1 MKRDTTNRDETVDR
15 GGQREPAALV
25 LTVLCHPDPRR
36 IGDRAAV
43 PWQAGAAVEFARD
56 TPTFDGDGGSRP
68 LDDRGISRRPIE
80 LCMQRDGLRVEVS
93 GGRPYQL
100 DGRALAPTRLSLA
113 ALTRG
118 ASLSCG
124 RRVLVSIEARAE
136 VDGAPPAPITRA
148 LVGGSVAVEQLR
160 ARVALLAPHRFPVT
174 IVGAPDTG
182 RRAVAEA
189 LHAAGASPDGP
200 YVAVAADA
208 LTADSITAYVARAR
222 GGALCLEDVDRLPEA
237 AQRVMLRVLDGEAA
251 EPSAARVLTTTAV
264 DLEAAAAAERFE
276 GPLAYRL
283 CTAVVE
289 VPPLRARRVDIPAL
303 FVAALDGHLDRAGGD
318 GGLGARAR
326 GWLAPSLVDALL
338 QHAWPGNLRELDNLA
353 LEVALGCHDAPRA
366 ALPARWGRPRPPMN
380 GSPPSPPPTDALAW
394 AVPPERLRAALRR
407 HGWRVRPVSAELGV
421 SRNTIYSMMG
431 RLGIRRPSD
440 LSAADILEALEAV
453 GSADLDALAERLEV
467 SARGLK
473 LRLGALDLSLE

>member
-1 MKRDTTNRDETVDR
+1 MKRDTTNRDDTVDH
-15 GGQREPAALV
+15 GGQREPAAIV

-36 IGDRAAV
+36 IGDRAVV
-43 PWQAGAAVEFARD
+43 PWQTGAAVEFARD
-56 TPTFDGDGGSRP
+56 TPTFDGDGGPRP

-80 LCMQRDGLRVEVS
+80 LCMQRDGLRIEVS

-118 ASLSCG
+118 VSLSCG
-124 RRVLVSIEARAE
+124 RRVLVSIEARAAARR
-136 VDGAPPAPITRA
+136 APPAPIARI
-148 LVGGSVAVEQLR
+148 LVGGSVAMEQLR
-160 ARVALLAPHRFPVT
+160 DRVALLAPHRFPVT

-189 LHAAGASPDGP
+189 LHAAGVSPDGP
-200 YVAVAADA
+200 YVAVAADGS
-208 LTADSITAYVARAR
+208 TADAITALVTRAR
-222 GGALCLEDVDRLPEA
+222 GGTLCLQDVDRLPEA
-237 AQRVMLRVLDGEAA
+237 AQRVMLRVLDGEATA
-251 EPSAARVLTTTAV
+251 SAARVVTTTAV
-264 DLEAAAAAERFE
+264 DLEAAAAAGRFE

-283 CTAVVE
+283 CTAVAE

-303 FVAALDGHLDRAGGD
+303 FVAALDAHLDRAGG
-318 GGLGARAR
+318 LGVQAP
-326 GWLAPSLVDALL
+326 GWLPPSLVEVLL
-338 QHAWPGNLRELDNLA
+338 QQAWPGNLRELDNLA
-353 LEVALGCHDAPRA
+353 LEVALGSHDAPRA
-366 ALPARWGRPRPPMN
+366 ALPARWSRPRPTAVA
-380 GSPPSPPPTDALAW
+380 PPSPPPTDALAW

-440 LSAADILEALEAV
+440 LSAADILEAFAAV
-453 GSADLDALAERLEV
+453 GSADLDALADRLEV